1 MNPSR
6 LEKLLVHLKE
16 DRQPDYIQYI
26 CTIEEVTAEMP
37 VCEATSEQ
45 KSRAY
50 AALRHRRE
58 RHEGLKSH
66 DDLIYAPWMP
76 E

>member
-16 DRQPDYIQYI
+16 DRKPDYIQYV
-26 CTIEEVTAEMP
+26 CSIEEITAEMP
-37 VCEATSEQ
+37 MCEATSQQ

-58 RHEGLKSH
+58 RYAGLRTH
-66 DDLIYAPWMP
+66 DDAPWMP